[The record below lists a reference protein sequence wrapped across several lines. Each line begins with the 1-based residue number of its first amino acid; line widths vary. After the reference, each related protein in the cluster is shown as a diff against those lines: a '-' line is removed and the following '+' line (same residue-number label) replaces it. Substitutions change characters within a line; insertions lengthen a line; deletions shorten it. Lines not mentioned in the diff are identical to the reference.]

1 MTVPADVAVTGL
13 SELAVRARTDAGQVK
28 HGPPGPGRS
37 LAQILRANVLTRFN
51 AILGARPHAAVTV
64 MPQASPGWTATTA
77 AEGLPAGTLASPAGG
92 VATERADGACAAR
105 SASRRG
111 PVT

>member
-37 LAQILRANVLTRFN
+37 LAQILRPT
-51 AILGARPHAAVTV
+51 
-64 MPQASPGWTATTA
+64 
-77 AEGLPAGTLASPAGG
+77 
-92 VATERADGACAAR
+92 C
-105 SASRRG
+105 
-111 PVT
+111 